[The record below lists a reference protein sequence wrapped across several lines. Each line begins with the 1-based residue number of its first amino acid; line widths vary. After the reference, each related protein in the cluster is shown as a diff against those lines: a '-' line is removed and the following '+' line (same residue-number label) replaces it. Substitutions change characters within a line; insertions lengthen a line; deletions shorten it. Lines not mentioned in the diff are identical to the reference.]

1 MLQQLN
7 ALNKGEEEDET
18 ISVAEMKSLQGYDDS
33 LKEVADYQFYIAYD
47 FYAKNNSH
55 FHRSPYYGYY
65 QGEPR
70 FKLNYFLMSQFFLRK
85 FSAKFCTLC
94 FSLQFETLRVEL

>member
-1 MLQQLN
+1 MFQQLN

-33 LKEVADYQFYIAYD
+33 LKEIADYQFYIAYD

-65 QGEPR
+65 QGKCYLKVKIEW
-70 FKLNYFLMSQFFLRK
+70 KLRGPLNLYLVLYF
-85 FSAKFCTLC
+85 C
-94 FSLQFETLRVEL
+94 

>member
-1 MLQQLN
+1 MINNYYIDVLCNLLQQLN

-18 ISVAEMKSLQGYDDS
+18 ISVAEMRSLAGYDDS
-33 LKEVADYQFYIAYD
+33 LKEVADYQFYVAYD

-65 QGEPR
+65 QGE
-70 FKLNYFLMSQFFLRK
+70 FHFIK
-85 FSAKFCTLC
+85 TLC
-94 FSLQFETLRVEL
+94 KIPSIRF

>member
-1 MLQQLN
+1 MQADIYSFFFNSLFLPQQLN

-18 ISVAEMKSLQGYDDS
+18 ISVAEMRSLAGYDDS
-33 LKEVADYQFYIAYD
+33 LKEIPDYRFYIAYD

-65 QGEPR
+65 QG
-70 FKLNYFLMSQFFLRK
+70 N
-85 FSAKFCTLC
+85 FSTRSHIL
-94 FSLQFETLRVEL
+94 V

>member
-1 MLQQLN
+1 MNSRIDIVESNVYNFFQQLN

-18 ISVAEMKSLQGYDDS
+18 ISVAEMQSLEGYDES
-33 LKEVADYQFYIAYD
+33 LKEHADYQFYVAYD

-65 QGEPR
+65 QGTYI
-70 FKLNYFLMSQFFLRK
+70 FH
-85 FSAKFCTLC
+85 T
-94 FSLQFETLRVEL
+94 FSL

>member
-1 MLQQLN
+1 MIYLNNSLSLTIMQLLRKKIERDLIYFQQLN

-18 ISVAEMKSLQGYDDS
+18 ISVAEMRSLEGYDDR
-33 LKEVADYQFYIAYD
+33 LKEVADYQFYVAYD

-65 QGEPR
+65 QG
-70 FKLNYFLMSQFFLRK
+70 NY
-85 FSAKFCTLC
+85 
-94 FSLQFETLRVEL
+94 VY